1 VLVVGYGRVG
11 KLVGDMLGRHDLPW
25 IAIERDARL
34 VEQGRR
40 NGRPH
45 LLRRRLAAGTAGALR
60 PGHGASGGGDHGRA
74 GGRRGGGRRHA
85 GRAPGHPIVVRARDA
100 RHAARLYELGATDA
114 VPETIEASLQLSE
127 AVLVDIG
134 VPMGLVIA
142 SIHERRDEYRKVL
155 NRPDALGGRRRRLRD
170 ASLR

>member
-1 VLVVGYGRVG
+1 VDRHRAATPSLVQ
-11 KLVGDMLGRHDLPW
+11 
-25 IAIERDARL
+25 
-34 VEQGRR
+34 QGRR
-40 NGRPH
+40 AGHRVYFGDAS
-45 LLRRRLAAGTAGALR
+45 RVEFWSAAAWTT
-60 PGHGASGGGDHGRA
+60 PGGGRDHGLAR
-74 GGRRGGGRRHA
+74 GRRGGGRHGPRGASRSVHR
-85 GRAPGHPIVVRARDA
+85 GRARDA

-155 NRPDALGGRRRRLRD
+155 NRPGRPGRPHAPGQTRPLTAKLLFRG
-170 ASLR
+170 